1 MYQHRFTFLCAE
13 EEKENLKKLADYYR
27 RSQSDVI
34 RLLIRAAV
42 LDLSDILKDK
52 IKNQKGKE
60 NEQLSTK
67 S

>member
-13 EEKENLKKLADYYR
+13 EEKENLKKLADYHR

-34 RLLIRAAV
+34 RLLVRAAV

-60 NEQLSTK
+60 NEHLPTK